1 MASFRKNN
9 KGEWVVFGTVAE
21 VKPGRV
27 MVEKK
32 DGRRQPVIVSGLGTP
47 FMANGQRM
55 VYGYI
60 APKGEVQAPKGAP
73 IKTWD
78 VGEELQAKLEMG
90 LNDEIQAE
98 MDWEARSEMAAE
110 LAAERAANDF
120 CGF

>member
-21 VKPGRV
+21 VQPGKV

-32 DGRRQPVIVSGLGTP
+32 DGRRQPVIVSGLGIP

-60 APKGEVQAPKGAP
+60 APKAPKAAPEVQAPKGAP
-73 IKTWD
+73 
-78 VGEELQAKLEMG
+78 MG

-120 CGF
+120 CAF